1 MNAVDRARAY
11 LGAMPAAISG
21 QGGHDAAFHAAC
33 ILVHGFALPESSALS
48 LMHEYNHRCQPPWS
62 GKELE
67 HKVADAQRTPDQRP
81 IGYMLVTAPMAPGG
95 HGTVLRRVKIGERVE
110 QQVEQLT
117 TPELV
122 SAPEPLPA
130 WAAADPVITG
140 LMAKGRTL
148 AEAFDLSERAA
159 IQSAA
164 INGEL
169 LEGATIGLCSD
180 AERAWLMDA
189 IGRGP

>member
-1 MNAVDRARAY
+1 MSTILDRARAY
-11 LGAMPAAISG
+11 LCAMPAAISG
-21 QGGHDAAFHAAC
+21 QGGHDAAFRAAC

-110 QQVEQLT
+110 QHVEQPT
-117 TPELV
+117 AAPASV
-122 SAPEPLPA
+122 SAPEPMPE
-130 WAAADPVITG
+130 WAAADPVIVG
-140 LMAKGRTL
+140 LMAQGRP
-148 AEAFDLSERAA
+148 AETGRERLLFFKDLRFTALT
-159 IQSAA
+159 Q
-164 INGEL
+164 
-169 LEGATIGLCSD
+169 C
-180 AERAWLMDA
+180 R
-189 IGRGP
+189 